1 MAAQIQGMDLDY
13 KPWGGLAG
21 IMAGDR
27 EAETE
32 AANLLALQES
42 QLGNVVKQRDA
53 SFAQD
58 EMNNQELRSGR
69 IQGMIGDAQVKTAA
83 GLTAKGTQQ
92 SDMASKIAEN
102 LAKVPKAQVERAL
115 QETHLQTQGLMGLA
129 QVLESGGGSDLNF
142 MSKAMEAAPQLGMSP
157 QDLQQLLQNPQ
168 LLASKIAQNQQRLT
182 MVPQVLQEMAKKDRE
197 YENQEII
204 HQGDRESRE
213 KVSAAEVAGRSADRV
228 AAKTASDAAKKES
241 EAMRKEQEITRRL
254 EHGRGKLKLLQ
265 EEYKTIDEAITT
277 PVYGLSKD
285 EKAARKT
292 RLEKEKAD
300 IKKQAQKIGEELD
313 RLATLSTFA
322 PKAGTQAE
330 PIKLD

>member
-42 QLGNVVKQRDA
+42 QLGNIVKQRDA

-58 EMNNQELRSGR
+58 EMGNPELRSGR

-92 SDMASKIAEN
+92 SDMAAKLAEN
-102 LAKVPKAQVERAL
+102 IAKVPKAQVEKAL

-142 MSKAMEAAPQLGMSP
+142 MAKAMEAAPQLGMSP

-168 LLASKIAQNQQRLT
+168 LLARKIAQNQERLT
-182 MVPQVLQEMAKKDRE
+182 MVPEVLRKV
-197 YENQEII
+197 YEENIKAENTEVT

-213 KVSAAEVAGRSADRV
+213 KVAQIEASSRAAERKATREASAE
-228 AAKTASDAAKKES
+228 AKKES

-265 EEYKTIDEAITT
+265 EEYRTIDEAITT

-292 RLEKEKAD
+292 RLDKEKAD

-322 PKAGTQAE
+322 PKSGAQAE